1 MNVSSIGSGA
11 SYGVVPTRR
20 PPGPPP
26 SPEDVAAKLLED
38 LDADGDGALSTDE
51 ISASEHPRLAELAEV
66 ADTDGDGL
74 LSESEI
80 VAHGEERAKA
90 FADRSS
96 FPPPGLERP
105 PEIDYSALL
114 NSASS
119 GSSAY
124 ESNSLLYSLLEDS
137 ASLNL
142 AV

>member
-1 MNVSSIGSGA
+1 MNISSIGSSA
-11 SYGVVPTRR
+11 SYGIEPTRR

-26 SPEDVAAKLLED
+26 SPEDFAAKLLED
-38 LDADGDGALSTDE
+38 LDTDGDGALSTDE
-51 ISASEHPRLAELAEV
+51 ISASEHPRLAKLAEV

-74 LSESEI
+74 LTESEI

-96 FPPPGLERP
+96 FPPPGLEGAT
-105 PEIDYSALL
+105 EIDYSALL

-124 ESNSLLYSLLEDS
+124 QSNSLLYSLLEDS
-137 ASLNL
+137 SGLSL